1 MSDIHIEEFY
11 HDIGL
16 ILSRLHASFPRRT
29 TLYVEDISGEDTPDE
44 YGLHSER
51 YMSCLS
57 AMSWLNDQG
66 YIDFESMV
74 KQEAIDQVVLT
85 EKSFWILANQATINM
100 GDDTPELENLPPYIA
115 QKSITNVSL
124 LRRALKSK
132 SSIKISQIVFH
143 IMEQSRAY

>member
-16 ILSRLHASFPRRT
+16 ILARLYASFPRRT

-44 YGLHSER
+44 YGLHSDR

-57 AMSWLNDQG
+57 AMSWLKDQK
-66 YIDFESMV
+66 YIDFECIV
-74 KQEAIDQVVLT
+74 KQEAVDQVVLT
-85 EKSFWILANQATINM
+85 EKSFWILANQATISL
-100 GDDTPELENLPPYIA
+100 GDEPDLENLPPYIA

-124 LRRALKSK
+124 LRRALKSQ
-132 SSIKISQIVFH
+132 SSIKIGQIVFH